1 MFAHIVIYF
10 YRTVWDIWTDDLIK
24 NQVFILLY
32 VLGTANT

>member
-10 YRTVWDIWTDDLIK
+10 YRTVWDTWTDDLIK

-32 VLGTANT
+32 MLGTANT